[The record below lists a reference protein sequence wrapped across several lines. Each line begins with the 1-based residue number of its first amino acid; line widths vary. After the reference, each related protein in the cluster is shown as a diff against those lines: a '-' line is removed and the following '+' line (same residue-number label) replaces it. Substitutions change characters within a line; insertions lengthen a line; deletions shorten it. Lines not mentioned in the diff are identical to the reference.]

1 MSEEIQM
8 LTEQNNQLMLQH
20 TRKENEI
27 KELENQND
35 ELQFKLDNQPFDIE
49 F

>member
-1 MSEEIQM
+1 
-8 LTEQNNQLMLQH
+8 MLQH

-49 F
+49 YQVRDEMSSKI